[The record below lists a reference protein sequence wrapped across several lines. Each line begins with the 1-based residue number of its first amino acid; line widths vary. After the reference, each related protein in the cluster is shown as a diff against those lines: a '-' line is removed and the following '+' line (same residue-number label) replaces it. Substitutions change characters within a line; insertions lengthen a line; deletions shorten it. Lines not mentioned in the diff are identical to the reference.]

1 MMVFNEMT
9 FISANKNPPC
19 GDWAF
24 LFGILLLETD
34 ILSKKTTAAMD
45 ADTGVW
51 DLDEL
56 NAVDMQLA
64 STPKAKK
71 LSQRK
76 KRGSLMSRIENQTPS
91 NVEMDENAAYKNR
104 SSSVVIDS
112 DDEEMLR
119 SLSIFLLDG
128 SQHQLRV
135 LPTTTAA
142 QCIVMLREILALQND
157 SHFALFEV
165 KNGLLR
171 GLFEVIPENE
181 KILPHAIVEKHRR
194 IQLYWIVAL

>member
-1 MMVFNEMT
+1 M
-9 FISANKNPPC
+9 
-19 GDWAF
+19 
-24 LFGILLLETD
+24 
-34 ILSKKTTAAMD
+34 

-91 NVEMDENAAYKNR
+91 NVETDENAAYKNR

-112 DDEEMLR
+112 DDEEYNFDDKERYATSMGGRLP
-119 SLSIFLLDG
+119 FLTDISG
-128 SQHQLRV
+128 YTQINQGQS
-135 LPTTTAA
+135 
-142 QCIVMLREILALQND
+142 
-157 SHFALFEV
+157 
-165 KNGLLR
+165 K
-171 GLFEVIPENE
+171 
-181 KILPHAIVEKHRR
+181 
-194 IQLYWIVAL
+194 

>member
-1 MMVFNEMT
+1 MT
-9 FISANKNPPC
+9 GQFSLCK
-19 GDWAF
+19 
-24 LFGILLLETD
+24 ILLLETD

-91 NVEMDENAAYKNR
+91 KLKWRGAA
-104 SSSVVIDS
+104 S
-112 DDEEMLR
+112 
-119 SLSIFLLDG
+119 
-128 SQHQLRV
+128 
-135 LPTTTAA
+135 
-142 QCIVMLREILALQND
+142 
-157 SHFALFEV
+157 
-165 KNGLLR
+165 
-171 GLFEVIPENE
+171 
-181 KILPHAIVEKHRR
+181 KIAFQVS
-194 IQLYWIVAL
+194 